1 MVDVIREAG
10 AAYIAATQSGTSLIP
25 PLGAEQAKVFMLN
38 LRNRL
43 IFTAAD
49 EDDARASAEFLGK
62 KMVLERSWTYSDGKR
77 SQTRTEREDYRMK
90 PHELRKLR
98 KHECVV
104 VHADQGFSK
113 TVLPPLEADGSVS
126 PWFGW
131 WRHWWG

>member
-1 MVDVIREAG
+1 M
-10 AAYIAATQSGTSLIP
+10 SLIP
-25 PLGAEQAKVFMLN
+25 PLGAEQTMVFKLN

-43 IFTAAD
+43 IFTADD
-49 EDDARASAEFLGK
+49 EDDAKASADFLGK

-77 SQTRTEREDYRMK
+77 SQTRTEREDYHMK

-98 KHECVV
+98 KHQCVV
-104 VHADQGFSK
+104 VHADKGFTK

-131 WRHWWG
+131 WRRWWG